1 MRAIIT
7 VIGKDKVGI
16 IAGVS
21 SELSSMGVNILD
33 ISQTI
38 IQEYFTMIMLVDI
51 GKTNVSFD
59 GIKDALNK
67 KGEELGVSIRIQHEE
82 IFESMHRI

>member
-1 MRAIIT
+1 MKAFIT

-21 SELSSMGVNILD
+21 NLLAKLKVNIED

-38 IQEYFTMIMLVDI
+38 LKDNFTMIMRVD
-51 GKTNVSFD
+51 TALCDTAF
-59 GIKDALNK
+59 DALVTLLATLGK
-67 KGEELGVSIRIQHEE
+67 ELGVEINIRHED
-82 IFESMHRI
+82 IFNAMHRI

>member
-21 SELSSMGVNILD
+21 GELSSMEVNILD

-51 GKTNVSFD
+51 EKSNVSFE
-59 GIKDALNK
+59 GIKEALNK
-67 KGEELGVSIRIQHEE
+67 KGEKLGVSIRVQHEE

>member
-7 VIGKDKVGI
+7 VVGPDRIGI

-21 SELSSMGVNILD
+21 NLLAEARVNILD

-38 IQEYFTMIMLVDI
+38 LKEYFTMIMLVDLHAMKI
-51 GKTNVSFD
+51 GH
-59 GIKDALNK
+59 KDLVTRLDK
-67 KGEELGVSIRIQHEE
+67 KGEELGVSIRMQHED
-82 IFESMHRI
+82 IFNAMHRI

>member
-21 SELSSMGVNILD
+21 GELSSMAVNILD

-51 GKTNVSFD
+51 EKSNVSFE

-67 KGEELGVSIRIQHEE
+67 KGEELGVSIRVQHEE